1 MSLQRLRRDAL
12 AIFQAGLQAVDPIAA
27 VKRHVSYRDQ
37 KLDIEGRTYD
47 LSRRGH
53 VYVVGAG
60 KASAAMARAVEEIIG
75 DGKLKAGFVSVKY
88 GHAGPPLAVIQV
100 GEAGHPVPDEAG
112 LNNSKQIIEL
122 LRQTTRD
129 DLVICLLSG
138 GGSALLPCPA
148 QGVTLADKQQ
158 VTQLLLQCGA
168 TIHEINAVRKHLSQL
183 KGGRLARL
191 AAPAQVISLI
201 LSDVVGDDVSS
212 IASGPTAPDNTTFAD
227 CLRILD
233 KYQLRRQIPR
243 AALKVLLRGAR
254 GQLEETPKSDDPLFR
269 GRRRPQHVIVG
280 SNILAVEA
288 AKRKAEAAGY
298 RCLILSTM
306 VEGETREVA
315 RVHAAI
321 AKEICRSGHP
331 IPRPACIISGGE
343 TTVTVRGLG
352 LGGRNQEFALASAIE
367 IDGLKNVVIL
377 SGGTDGSDGPTDAA
391 GALADGTTVQ
401 RARAKGLDPQQFL
414 HDNDSYHFF
423 RALGDLLI
431 TGPTLTNVM
440 DLRLILVA

>member
-1 MSLQRLRRDAL
+1 MNLHTLRRDAL
-12 AIFQAGLQAVDPIAA
+12 AIFHAGLQAVDAIAA
-27 VKRHVSYRDQ
+27 IRRHVSYRDQ
-37 KLDIEGRTYD
+37 KLNIDGRTYD

-60 KASAAMARAVEEIIG
+60 KASAAMAQAIEEIVG
-75 DGKLKAGFVSVKY
+75 EDKLKAGLVSVKY
-88 GHAGPPLAVIQV
+88 GHAGASLRVIQAR
-100 GEAGHPVPDEAG
+100 EAGHPVPDEAG

-138 GGSALLPCPA
+138 GGSALLPCPT
-148 QGVTLADKQQ
+148 QGVTLADKQR

-191 AAPAQVISLI
+191 AAPSRVVSLI

-212 IASGPTAPDNTTFAD
+212 IASGPTAPDDTTFAD

-233 KYQLRRQIPR
+233 KYQLRDQIPS
-243 AALKVLLRGAR
+243 AVLKVLQRGAR
-254 GQLEETPKSDDPLFR
+254 GQIEETPKSNDPLFR
-269 GRRRPQHVIVG
+269 GQRRPQNLIIG

-298 RCLILSTM
+298 RCLVLSTL

-321 AKEICRSGHP
+321 AKEICRSGNP

-343 TTVTVRGLG
+343 TTVTIRGRG
-352 LGGRNQEFALASAIE
+352 LGGRNQEFALAAAID
-367 IDGLKNVVIL
+367 IDGWKNVVIL

-391 GALADGTTVQ
+391 GAIADGTTVQ
-401 RARAKGLDPQQFL
+401 RARLKGLDPQRFL
-414 HDNDSYHFF
+414 RDNDSYHFF

-440 DLRLILVA
+440 DLRLILVG